1 MIYLPTTELT
11 KLLNKIGK
19 NVLFSEYMVILTVSI
34 KNNLIASVYQCQ
46 GGPEI

>member
-19 NVLFSEYMVILTVSI
+19 NVLLSECMVILTVSV
-34 KNNLIASVYQCQ
+34 KSHLTASVYHCR